1 MVTVGTE
8 TAGGRQGGV
17 RRTPAVSDCGPQRPR
32 GIITSR
38 SGAASPSNGVGA
50 ATCSDGFGHLDDA
63 RRAFLG
69 HTPGVLPV
77 RVLVVDGHRAFA
89 EALARR
95 LSAEPDLDVVGVTT
109 EPDGAVR
116 LARVLA
122 PHAVVLD
129 MELGAGA
136 GSVSLARSLARQ
148 QPAPAVVAVA
158 GTATPERLLAAVRA
172 GVKSWIAKDA
182 PSAELVAALRGSVRG
197 ESHVSPLVL
206 TGFLAWVADDGAR
219 HEREPPQRL
228 TARQHDVLRCL
239 VAGLNRD
246 AVAAELRLSPHTV
259 RTHVQQLLTALGAH
273 TALEAAAL
281 GRQHGVRPWDA
292 DEAEPPGSSR

>member
-1 MVTVGTE
+1 V
-8 TAGGRQGGV
+8 
-17 RRTPAVSDCGPQRPR
+17 
-32 GIITSR
+32 
-38 SGAASPSNGVGA
+38 
-50 ATCSDGFGHLDDA
+50 
-63 RRAFLG
+63 G

-95 LSAEPDLDVVGVTT
+95 LSAEPDLEVVGVTT
-109 EPDGAVR
+109 EPNEAVR
-116 LARVLA
+116 LARALA

-136 GSVSLARSLARQ
+136 GSLGLARSLGRQ
-148 QPAPAVVAVA
+148 QPAPVLVAVA

-172 GVKSWIAKDA
+172 GVRSWIAKDA
-182 PSAELVAALRGSVRG
+182 PSAELVAALRGSVLG
-197 ESHVSPLVL
+197 ESHVSPRVL
-206 TGFLAWVADDGAR
+206 TGFLAWVADGAR
-219 HEREPPQRL
+219 DGREPLRRL

-281 GRQHGVRPWDA
+281 GRQHGVQPWGA
-292 DEAEPPGSSR
+292 DEVEPPDSSP